1 MLEYGS
7 VLGAHMCV
15 VETAPS
21 GLCLSLGSI
30 CHSLHKRPT
39 IVHSMPTMHS
49 SDGFPHKMCHMENYF
64 SATQSSWTLLSKVSN
79 SKDSCVCKV
88 LNIDYLKAVKE
99 YLAHHLTVP
108 DTLDIVNTAA
118 CVWYSSQNQIEK
130 YNQFF
135 NQHPSL
141 HTL

>member
-1 MLEYGS
+1 M
-7 VLGAHMCV
+7 
-15 VETAPS
+15 
-21 GLCLSLGSI
+21 
-30 CHSLHKRPT
+30 
-39 IVHSMPTMHS
+39 
-49 SDGFPHKMCHMENYF
+49 
-64 SATQSSWTLLSKVSN
+64 
-79 SKDSCVCKV
+79 CKV

-108 DTLDIVNTAA
+108 DTPDIVNTAA